1 MKLTERDLTRALHN
15 SQDASPIPLETE
27 RSHHGTSWKEPP
39 PRMWDVES
47 TMPLFPWA
55 CLLMIL
61 VGAIVPAVL
70 ERLP

>member
-1 MKLTERDLTRALHN
+1 MKLTARDLTRALPN
-15 SQDASPIPLETE
+15 SQEASPIPLETE
-27 RSHHGTSWKEPP
+27 RSHHGDTWKDPP
-39 PRMWDVES
+39 PRMWDVEQS
-47 TMPLFPWA
+47 TPYFPWA